1 MHTLNLFSEFLKSK
15 WRALKKHS
23 LKLVDYMKLAAY
35 TCSMNK
41 IKMPRLYNDVGMKCA
56 TKCFIFM
63 LRPKV

>member
-1 MHTLNLFSEFLKSK
+1 
-15 WRALKKHS
+15 
-23 LKLVDYMKLAAY
+23 MKLAAY

-41 IKMPRLYNDVGMKCA
+41 IKMPRLYNHVEMKCS